1 MTIALALLTKE
12 GILLAA
18 DNGDYFEEENNLKET
33 AQKIF
38 AWSQQGI
45 AFMHAG
51 VAGRTVKGQHLETR
65 DQLKAFMRSMPITD
79 VEPVRNT
86 ANSLFCFLYEQ
97 WRDFLKK
104 DEPSDKVELLIAGYD
119 KGAPVCATLDIYHRL
134 DECKQEYHTLSG
146 GLLVTVRLAPRMQH
160 MSSISAISAELSAD
174 EPSLPLLSLGG
185 KQKMVD
191 EILGHWPNKRLP
203 RPSNIADIASA
214 IPVARFII
222 LEVANRDPSRISS
235 KMQIAQIVDGRFA
248 WIGPP
253 PGIGSTSHTHR
264 LTESSSP

>member
-18 DNGDYFEEENNLKET
+18 DNGDYFKEANNLKET

-38 AWSQQGI
+38 AWPQQGI

-79 VEPVRNT
+79 VEPVRNS

-104 DEPSDKVELLIAGYD
+104 DAPSDKIELLIAGYD

-134 DECKQEYHTLSG
+134 DECKHNYYTLK
-146 GLLVTVRLAPRMQH
+146 H
-160 MSSISAISAELSAD
+160 DFEFF
-174 EPSLPLLSLGG
+174 SLGG
-185 KQKMVD
+185 KKQMID
-191 EILGHWPNKRLP
+191 EILGLPNNWPKSLP
-203 RPSNIADIASA
+203 HPSDIASA
-214 IPVARFII
+214 LTVARFII
-222 LEVANRDPSRISS
+222 LKVADREPGRISR
-235 KMQIAQIVDGRFA
+235 KMHMAKIIGGRFE
-248 WIGPP
+248 WIELP
-253 PGIGSTSHTHR
+253 PGMGPASHTHR